1 MNVDVCIH
9 MYIYIYIY
17 IYIYAGILVVGS
29 DSAKMREIK
38 VKIYLWRK
46 MQGIWKNKVHKQV
59 HKIVIN
65 IC

>member
-1 MNVDVCIH
+1 MWMCV
-9 MYIYIYIY
+9 YIC
-17 IYIYAGILVVGS
+17 IYAGILVVSS

-38 VKIYLWRK
+38 FKIYLWRK
-46 MQGIWKNKVHKQV
+46 IQGIWENKVHKQV